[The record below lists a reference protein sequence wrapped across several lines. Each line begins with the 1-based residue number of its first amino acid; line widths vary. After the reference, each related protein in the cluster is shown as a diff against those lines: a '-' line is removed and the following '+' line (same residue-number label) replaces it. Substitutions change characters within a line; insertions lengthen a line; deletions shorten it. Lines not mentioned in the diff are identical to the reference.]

1 MDKERESAIQREKE
15 ERAEE
20 IISLKNEHEKML
32 QTLNLNFER
41 ALEKK
46 QREHEKEIHNLKEEM
61 TREREVI

>member
-1 MDKERESAIQREKE
+1 M
-15 ERAEE
+15 
-20 IISLKNEHEKML
+20 KNEHEKML